1 MVRGNGNLKNNT
13 MTDRTFDILNAIL
26 MLLLIIVTIY
36 PFYHV
41 VMASLSDSNRL
52 IAHQGMLLG
61 PLGFSWEAYSRVLDN
76 PNIFSGYRNT
86 LLILFSGTLFN
97 LFFTALGAYGLSRK
111 FMLRK
116 PIMIAIIFTMYFS
129 GGLIPTYL
137 LINNWLHMGNSLLAL
152 IVPVAISTWNLIIM
166 RTSFE
171 AIPESLIES
180 AKIDGSGEFG
190 ILFKIVVPLS
200 MPIIAVMILYYGVAH
215 WNSWFNAMLFI
226 RDRELFPLQI
236 ILREILVIN
245 DTSSMQLGDAMADQ
259 EGIRESIKYATI
271 MVATLPILL
280 VYPFLQKFFAKGVM
294 IGAVKE

>member
-1 MVRGNGNLKNNT
+1 MNNNSA
-13 MTDRTFDILNAIL
+13 TDRIFDLVNTIIMLILV
-26 MLLLIIVTIY
+26 IITLY
-36 PFYHV
+36 PIYHV
-41 VMASLSDSNRL
+41 LMASFSDSNRL
-52 IAHQGMLLG
+52 IAHQGLLIS

-86 LLILFSGTLFN
+86 LIILFLGTFVN
-97 LFFTALGAYGLSRK
+97 LFFTALGAYALSRK
-111 FMLRK
+111 FLLRK
-116 PIMIAIIFTMYFS
+116 PIMIAIIFTMFFS

-171 AIPESLIES
+171 AVSESLIES
-180 AKIDGSGEFG
+180 AKIDGSGEMG

-200 MPIIAVMILYYGVAH
+200 MPVIAVMILYYGVAH

-226 RDRELFPLQI
+226 RNRELFPLQL
-236 ILREILVIN
+236 ILREILVMN

-259 EGIRESIKYATI
+259 QGIRESIKYATI
-271 MVATLPILL
+271 MVATLPILF

>member
-1 MVRGNGNLKNNT
+1 MMKLTASDRVFNLANG
-13 MTDRTFDILNAIL
+13 IL
-26 MLLLIIVTIY
+26 MLLLVVITLY

-52 IAHQGMLLG
+52 IAHQGLLLN
-61 PLGFSWEAYSRVLDN
+61 PLGFSWDAYARVLDN

-86 LLILFSGTLFN
+86 FVILVVGTLTN

-111 FMLRK
+111 FLLRK

-137 LINNWLHMGNSLLAL
+137 LVNNWLHMGNSLLAL

-171 AIPESLIES
+171 ALPESLIES
-180 AKIDGSGEFG
+180 AKIDGAGEFS
-190 ILFKIVVPLS
+190 ILFRIVVPLS
-200 MPIIAVMILYYGVAH
+200 MPVVAVMILYYGVAH
-215 WNSWFNAMLFI
+215 WNSWFNAMLFL
-226 RDRELFPLQI
+226 RNRELFPLQL
-236 ILREILVIN
+236 ILREILVLN

-259 EGIRESIKYATI
+259 EGVRESIKYATI
-271 MVATLPILL
+271 MVATVPILL
-280 VYPFLQKFFAKGVM
+280 IYPFLQRFFAKGVM

>member
-1 MVRGNGNLKNNT
+1 MMKLTASDRVFNFANG
-13 MTDRTFDILNAIL
+13 IL
-26 MLLLIIVTIY
+26 MLLLVVITLY

-52 IAHQGMLLG
+52 IAHQGLLLN
-61 PLGFSWEAYSRVLDN
+61 PLGFSWDAYARVLDN

-86 LLILFSGTLFN
+86 FVILIVGTLTN

-111 FMLRK
+111 FLLRK

-137 LINNWLHMGNSLLAL
+137 LVNNWLHMGNSLLAL

-171 AIPESLIES
+171 ALPESLIES
-180 AKIDGSGEFG
+180 AKIDGAGEFG
-190 ILFKIVVPLS
+190 ILFRIVIPLS
-200 MPIIAVMILYYGVAH
+200 MPVVAVMILYYGVAH
-215 WNSWFNAMLFI
+215 WNSWFNAMLFL
-226 RDRELFPLQI
+226 RNRELFPLQL
-236 ILREILVIN
+236 ILREILVLN

-259 EGIRESIKYATI
+259 EGVRESIKYATI
-271 MVATLPILL
+271 MVATVPILL
-280 VYPFLQKFFAKGVM
+280 IYPFLQRFFAKGVM

>member
-1 MVRGNGNLKNNT
+1 MMKLTASDRVFNLANG
-13 MTDRTFDILNAIL
+13 IL
-26 MLLLIIVTIY
+26 MLLLVVITLY

-52 IAHQGMLLG
+52 IAHQGLLLN
-61 PLGFSWEAYSRVLDN
+61 PLGFSWDAYARVLDN

-86 LLILFSGTLFN
+86 FVILIVGTLTN

-111 FMLRK
+111 FLLRK

-137 LINNWLHMGNSLLAL
+137 LVNNWLHMGNSLLAL

-171 AIPESLIES
+171 ALPESLIES
-180 AKIDGSGEFG
+180 AKIDGAGEFG
-190 ILFKIVVPLS
+190 ILFRIVIPLS
-200 MPIIAVMILYYGVAH
+200 MPVVAVMILYYGVAH
-215 WNSWFNAMLFI
+215 WNSWFNAMLFL
-226 RDRELFPLQI
+226 RNRELFPLQL
-236 ILREILVIN
+236 ILREILVLN

-259 EGIRESIKYATI
+259 EGVRESIKYATI
-271 MVATLPILL
+271 MVATVPILL
-280 VYPFLQKFFAKGVM
+280 IYPFLQRFFAKGVM

>member
-1 MVRGNGNLKNNT
+1 MMKLTASDRVFNLANG
-13 MTDRTFDILNAIL
+13 IL
-26 MLLLIIVTIY
+26 MLLLVVITLY

-41 VMASLSDSNRL
+41 VMASLSDSDRL
-52 IAHQGMLLG
+52 IAHQGLLLN
-61 PLGFSWEAYSRVLDN
+61 PLGFSWDAYARVLDN

-86 LLILFSGTLFN
+86 FVILIVGTLTN

-111 FMLRK
+111 FLLRK

-137 LINNWLHMGNSLLAL
+137 LVNNWLHMGNSLLAL

-171 AIPESLIES
+171 ALPESLIES
-180 AKIDGSGEFG
+180 AKIDGAGEFG
-190 ILFKIVVPLS
+190 ILFRIVIPLS
-200 MPIIAVMILYYGVAH
+200 MPVVAVMILYYGVAH
-215 WNSWFNAMLFI
+215 WNSWFNAMLFL
-226 RDRELFPLQI
+226 RNRELFPLQL
-236 ILREILVIN
+236 ILREILVLN

-259 EGIRESIKYATI
+259 EGVRESIKYATI
-271 MVATLPILL
+271 MVATVPILL
-280 VYPFLQKFFAKGVM
+280 IYPFLQRFFAKGVM

>member
-1 MVRGNGNLKNNT
+1 MRYSSIS
-13 MTDRTFDILNAIL
+13 DRIFNALNAIF
-26 MLLLIIVTIY
+26 MLLLVIVTLY

-41 VMASLSDSNRL
+41 VMASLSDSKRL
-52 IAHQGMLLG
+52 IAHQGLLLA

-76 PNIFSGYRNT
+76 PNILSGYFNT
-86 LLILFSGTLFN
+86 NLILVFGTLIN
-97 LFFTALGAYGLSRK
+97 ILFTAIGAYGLSRK

-116 PIMIAIIFTMYFS
+116 PIMLAIIFTMYFS

-180 AKIDGSGEFG
+180 AKIDGSGDFG
-190 ILFKIVVPLS
+190 ILFKIVFPLS
-200 MPIIAVMILYYGVAH
+200 MPVIAVMILYYGVAH

-226 RDRELFPLQI
+226 RNRDLFPLQL

-245 DTSSMQLGDAMADQ
+245 DTNSMQLGDATADQ

-271 MVATLPILL
+271 MVATLPILF
-280 VYPFLQKFFAKGVM
+280 VYPFLQRFFAKGVM

>member
-1 MVRGNGNLKNNT
+1 ML
-13 MTDRTFDILNAIL
+13 ILV
-26 MLLLIIVTIY
+26 IITLY
-36 PFYHV
+36 PIYHV
-41 VMASLSDSNRL
+41 LMASFSDSNRL
-52 IAHQGMLLG
+52 IAHQGLLIS

-86 LLILFSGTLFN
+86 LIILFLGTFVN
-97 LFFTALGAYGLSRK
+97 LFFTALGAYALSRK
-111 FMLRK
+111 FLLRK
-116 PIMIAIIFTMYFS
+116 PIMIAIIFTMFFS

-171 AIPESLIES
+171 AVSESLIES
-180 AKIDGSGEFG
+180 AKIDGSGEMG

-200 MPIIAVMILYYGVAH
+200 MPVIAVMILYYGVAH

-226 RDRELFPLQI
+226 RNRELFPLQL
-236 ILREILVIN
+236 ILREILVMN

-259 EGIRESIKYATI
+259 QGIRESIKYATI
-271 MVATLPILL
+271 MVATLPILF

>member
-1 MVRGNGNLKNNT
+1 MIKRTVS
-13 MTDRTFDILNAIL
+13 DRLFDWTNAAL
-26 MLLLIIVTIY
+26 MLLLIVVTLY

-41 VMASLSDSNRL
+41 IMASLSDSNRL
-52 IAHQGMLLG
+52 IAHQGLLAG
-61 PLGFSWEAYSRVLDN
+61 PLGFNLEAYERVLAN

-86 LLILFSGTLFN
+86 LFILVFG
-97 LFFTALGAYGLSRK
+97 TALNLLLTAMGAYGLSRK

-116 PIMIAIIFTMYFS
+116 PIMIGIIFTMYFT

-137 LINNWLHMGNSLLAL
+137 LVNNWLGWGNSMLAL
-152 IVPVAISTWNLIIM
+152 IVPAAISTWNLIIM

-190 ILFKIVVPLS
+190 ILLRIVLPLS
-200 MPIIAVMILYYGVAH
+200 MPVIAVMILYYGVGH

-226 RDRELFPLQI
+226 RDRELFPLQL
-236 ILREILVIN
+236 ILREILVQN
-245 DTSSMQLGDAMADQ
+245 DTSAMQLGDAMGDQ
-259 EGIRESIKYATI
+259 QGIRESIKYATI
-271 MVATLPILL
+271 MVATLPILF
-280 VYPFLQKFFAKGVM
+280 VYPFLQRFFVKGVM

>member
-1 MVRGNGNLKNNT
+1 MMKLTASDRVFNLANG
-13 MTDRTFDILNAIL
+13 IL
-26 MLLLIIVTIY
+26 MLLLVVITLY

-52 IAHQGMLLG
+52 IAHQGLLLN
-61 PLGFSWEAYSRVLDN
+61 PLGFSWDAYARVLDN

-86 LLILFSGTLFN
+86 FIILIVGTLTN

-111 FMLRK
+111 FLLRK

-137 LINNWLHMGNSLLAL
+137 LVNNWLHMGNSLLAL

-171 AIPESLIES
+171 ALPESLIES
-180 AKIDGSGEFG
+180 AKIDGAGEFG
-190 ILFKIVVPLS
+190 ILFRIVIPLS
-200 MPIIAVMILYYGVAH
+200 MPVVAVMILYYGVAH
-215 WNSWFNAMLFI
+215 WNSWFNAMLFL
-226 RDRELFPLQI
+226 RNRELFPLQL
-236 ILREILVIN
+236 ILREILVLN

-259 EGIRESIKYATI
+259 EGVRESIKYATI
-271 MVATLPILL
+271 MVATVPILL
-280 VYPFLQKFFAKGVM
+280 IYPFLQRFFAKGVM